1 MVAVYRFSQTALH
14 SPAGRECLG
23 AWMVTDSP
31 AFRERDHS
39 YTSSLQCRQCCLLHP
54 GTSRKPQTQESHHL
68 VILAV
73 LVGAV
78 YRLGVPSS
86 GKVLSPE

>member
-31 AFRERDHS
+31 AFRERETTPTQALS
-39 YTSSLQCRQCCLLHP
+39 RAGSAACYTQK
-54 GTSRKPQTQESHHL
+54 GHL
-68 VILAV
+68 EDAKLRNRIIW
-73 LVGAV
+73 
-78 YRLGVPSS
+78 
-86 GKVLSPE
+86 